1 MPAER
6 ASGSVGRVSIRDRDP
21 AGRPRN
27 ARPRDGAGRPLPQ
40 GARGVD
46 RVPEDIVLGPEEA
59 LAEAQR
65 LLDAGYPFHAH
76 EVLEGAWKTADVP
89 DRGMWK
95 GLAQLAVGLTHL
107 QRGNTTGAVAL
118 LRRGA
123 ESIALRVGDPPHGLD
138 LAGLQAQATALAE
151 RIERDGSS
159 PHPRGVGRIPEERV
173 VLVERV
179 REPADD
185 LRDT

>member
-1 MPAER
+1 M
-6 ASGSVGRVSIRDRDP
+6 
-21 AGRPRN
+21 
-27 ARPRDGAGRPLPQ
+27 
-40 GARGVD
+40 
-46 RVPEDIVLGPEEA
+46 LGPEEA

-76 EVLEGAWKTADVP
+76 EVLEAAWKAADGP

-123 ESIALRVGDPPHGLD
+123 EGIAAYVPEPPHRVD
-138 LAGLQAQATALAE
+138 LAGLQAHATALAK
-151 RIERDGSS
+151 RIEHDGSS
-159 PHPRGVGRIPEERV
+159 GYSQRAIAELRFAPVTAPETPSPRPYG
-173 VLVERV
+173 
-179 REPADD
+179 
-185 LRDT
+185 

>member
-1 MPAER
+1 MER
-6 ASGSVGRVSIRDRDP
+6 TSGSVCRVSIRDRDQS
-21 AGRPRN
+21 GRPRS
-27 ARPRDGAGRPLPQ
+27 ARPRDGAGRPLPH
-40 GARGVD
+40 GAHGVE
-46 RVPEDIVLGPEEA
+46 RVPEDVVLAPEES

-76 EVLEGAWKTADVP
+76 EVLEGAWKAAPGP

-123 ESIALRVGDPPHGLD
+123 ESIAPRIPDPPHGLD
-138 LAGLQAQATALAE
+138 LAALQAHATALAE
-151 RIERDGSS
+151 RIERDRSS
-159 PHPRGVGRIPEERV
+159 AHPHC
-173 VLVERV
+173 
-179 REPADD
+179 ADYGAD
-185 LRDT
+185 LRFARITAPGVPSPRSDG

>member
-1 MPAER
+1 
-6 ASGSVGRVSIRDRDP
+6 
-21 AGRPRN
+21 
-27 ARPRDGAGRPLPQ
+27 
-40 GARGVD
+40 
-46 RVPEDIVLGPEEA
+46 VPEDIVLGPEEA

-118 LRRGA
+118 LRRGIRRTGSTSRA
-123 ESIALRVGDPPHGLD
+123 CRRRPPPSPS
-138 LAGLQAQATALAE
+138 ASSATEAARTRE
-151 RIERDGSS
+151 ASAASPRNGSFSSSGCVS
-159 PHPRGVGRIPEERV
+159 PPMTCVTPD
-173 VLVERV
+173 VL
-179 REPADD
+179 
-185 LRDT
+185 